1 MLEEHRALLLAAA
14 MITDRKRRVLLLL
27 GRIYGR
33 QQYLMHTSLG
43 SAVIIAV
50 GCGATPAIL
59 TVNAMN
65 RADARVFV
73 K

>member
-1 MLEEHRALLLAAA
+1 MLEEHRTLLLAAA

-33 QQYLMHTSLG
+33 QQDLVHASLV
-43 SAVIIAV
+43 SAGVAV
-50 GCGATPAIL
+50 GCCATPAIF
-59 TVNAMN
+59 TVDAVN

>member
-43 SAVIIAV
+43 SAVIIDV